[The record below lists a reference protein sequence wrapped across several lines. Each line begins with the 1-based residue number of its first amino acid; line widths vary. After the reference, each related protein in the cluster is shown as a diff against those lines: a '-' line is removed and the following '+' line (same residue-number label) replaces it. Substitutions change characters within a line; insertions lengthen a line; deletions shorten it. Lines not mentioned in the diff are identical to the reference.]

1 MHMPNELKDNDD
13 NNNNNSGSSNNNV
26 VVIREFRTGTRIH
39 EHDFISVKN
48 KKGQAPIIICCIC
61 GLVYCEKCGKLVIT
75 YNKNYMQHNTYN

>member
-13 NNNNNSGSSNNNV
+13 NNNNSSSNNNV
-26 VVIREFRTGTRIH
+26 VIIREFRTGTRIH
-39 EHDFISVKN
+39 EHDFISVKT
-48 KKGQAPIIICCIC
+48 KKEQAPIIICCIC